1 MKKNYGISEIDAESQ
16 PARPGR
22 LSGEPFSSADLAG
35 DETLDALFGGDL
47 RLYQK
52 KQGYRFS
59 IDSILLA
66 DFATIRSRNKVID
79 LGTGNGIVPLILA
92 YRYSSILVTGV
103 EIQPQM
109 ADRAARNIRLN
120 GYEDRIVIAQ
130 MDIAS
135 TMDIASKGERFKP
148 ESFDSVICN
157 PPYRQ
162 ASSGRLN
169 LASEKQ
175 IARHELKAT
184 LDDFVRAAA
193 FLLKNKGCFACIQLG
208 DRTVDLVS
216 AMRSAGLEP
225 KRLRTVHAFSEAK
238 ASIVLVEAVKR
249 GRKGVDILPPLILYD
264 SAKNNTAELN
274 AIAAGPKRSI

>member
-16 PARPGR
+16 PAWPGR

-103 EIQPQM
+103 EIQRQM

-135 TMDIASKGERFKP
+135 IGERFKP

-238 ASIVLVEAVKR
+238 ASMVLVEAVKR